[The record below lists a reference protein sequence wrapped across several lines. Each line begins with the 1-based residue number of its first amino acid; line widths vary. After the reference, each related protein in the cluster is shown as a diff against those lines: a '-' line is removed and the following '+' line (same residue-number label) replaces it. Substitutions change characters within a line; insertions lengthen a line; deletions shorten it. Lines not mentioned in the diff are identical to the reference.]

1 MFDLQLSDPAREGKR
16 AWCSPALLP
25 LQTEYLWCLWRRCVY
40 LLCTSLRFAGLKR
53 AQWLFAFLTLGLVI
67 DVSVARAQQDFDRES
82 YYRAVEY
89 CRGDVSR
96 PMALSSD
103 QKILCFDGPIAG
115 DLSTSFVAGLEE
127 DGLFV
132 VRSFE
137 GVGAT
142 AIAISNALRNRR
154 AAVVIYDHCLS
165 ACANYFFFASL
176 KTYVL
181 KGALVAWHNGGSG
194 FPDCTVL
201 ITPRDEGPKKIQRAP
216 CENPPREFQTGY
228 EAFLSARELF
238 YWERR
243 IDSKFEYP
251 PDSFYVRKILKNMY
265 GEAGV
270 FPDVAW
276 TLSPGYLRKT
286 FKAKIHYEA
295 YPESQEEV
303 DGMVA
308 RLQRVRKVIYDPWLM
323 VAR

>member
-1 MFDLQLSDPAREGKR
+1 MFDLQLPGSARKEKWL
-16 AWCSPALLP
+16 WCSPTLLP
-25 LQTEYLWCLWRRCVY
+25 LQTEYLWSLWGRCVY
-40 LLCTSLRFAGLKR
+40 LLGTSLGFAGLER
-53 AQWLFAFLTLGLVI
+53 VQWLFVFLTLGLVLNSS
-67 DVSVARAQQDFDRES
+67 DGRAQQDFDRES

-137 GVGAT
+137 GVSAT
-142 AIAISNALRNRR
+142 AIAISNVLRNRR
-154 AAVVIYDHCLS
+154 ATVVIYDHCLS
-165 ACANYFFFASL
+165 ACASYFFFASL
-176 KTYVL
+176 QTYVL

-201 ITPRDEGPKKIQRAP
+201 ITPRDEGPKKIRRAP
-216 CENPPREFQTGY
+216 CADIPREFQTGC

-238 YWERR
+238 YWERT
-243 IDSKFEYP
+243 IDSKFEHP
-251 PDSFYVRKILKNMY
+251 PDSFYVRKILKSVY
-265 GEAGV
+265 GEAAI

-276 TLSPGYLRKT
+276 TLNPRYLKKT
-286 FKAKIHYEA
+286 FKAKIHYET
-295 YPESQEEV
+295 YPQSQEEV
-303 DGMVA
+303 DSMAA
-308 RLQRVRKVIYDPWLM
+308 RLHLKKVIYDP
-323 VAR
+323 